1 MFLYIFNIFISN
13 KKQCYYKI
21 IGLFGFVSEYKGH
34 ETAIR
39 ALKLLPAEYKII
51 IFGSQHPMSIMQ
63 NTKVDPYIDQ
73 LIQIITEDTEY
84 DKDKI

>member
-1 MFLYIFNIFISN
+1 M
-13 KKQCYYKI
+13 
-21 IGLFGFVSEYKGH
+21 SEYKGH

-84 DKDKI
+84 EKNNIKGKTHEEQKIRKSCFFCWKPWG